1 MITYIYY
8 RKAWLL
14 EMQFEEICK
23 ENYAKIYNYVLAKT
37 VNKEAAEDITQ
48 EVFFIAYQNK
58 DNFCKHEKPLAFLY
72 LTAKNLTCEYFRK
85 IKKEIPCETIEAGI
99 NNEDVFEQ
107 ICSQKEQ
114 AIDEGLYREQ
124 VLNKLNKSE
133 KILYQKYYVD
143 KENMS
148 QIAGELGIKETAV
161 RMKYVR
167 IRKKV
172 RRLVANLGLS
182 DF

>member
-1 MITYIYY
+1 MQT
-8 RKAWLL
+8 RKTA
-14 EMQFEEICK
+14 C
-23 ENYAKIYNYVLAKT
+23 
-37 VNKEAAEDITQ
+37 
-48 EVFFIAYQNK
+48 FFVS
-58 DNFCKHEKPLAFLY
+58 DR
-72 LTAKNLTCEYFRK
+72 KNLTCEYFRK
-85 IKKEIPCETIEAGI
+85 IKKEIPCETIETGI
-99 NNEDVFEQ
+99 INEDVFEQ

-124 VLNKLNKSE
+124 ILNKLNKSE
-133 KILYQKYYVD
+133 KMLYQKYYVD